1 MIEEE
6 LLHSFYL
13 DRTEEEAL
21 RRVAFLVESGVVSVK
36 RIMKNFTHEY
46 SPNLKDP
53 NSTSAPSLTKILP
66 FGSSSKGLL

>member
-21 RRVAFLVESGVVSVK
+21 RRISALIDSGVISMK
-36 RIMKNFTHEY
+36 RIMKNLTHEY
-46 SPNLKDP
+46 SPNLKEAGGGVSVP
-53 NSTSAPSLTKILP
+53 KIKLP
-66 FGSSSKGLL
+66 HGK

>member
-21 RRVAFLVESGVVSVK
+21 RRVSFLVESGVVSVK
-36 RIMKNFTHEY
+36 RIMKNLTHEY
-46 SPNLKDP
+46 SPNTKDNDRAPLPKLKSHVP
-53 NSTSAPSLTKILP
+53 K
-66 FGSSSKGLL
+66 